1 MALIYK
7 IAGVDVTNLIQ
18 SRSVSF
24 QTQLETRSDFVSLI
38 AEDDDN
44 NFDPR
49 AGQELIILRDAVRI
63 FGGIIATPKRLFLA
77 PGKDAFR
84 IRAQDFMKLTE
95 KRLVTAAFV
104 TQFAGDI
111 FKLIL
116 TNFVLDGS
124 ITTVNVQDGPI
135 IDFIG
140 FNFADARLA
149 LNEVARRAGMSW
161 YIDENKDV
169 HLFTPQT
176 KLAPFNLDENEN
188 RFRRL
193 EIKPNLTQIKNRV
206 TVRGGTAPSASFFED
221 TKGDTKRRTYPVS
234 YSPTATPAVSVQ
246 TGGGGFVPKTVG
258 IKNVDDGTVEFLFD
272 PNRLVIENDTE
283 PTLTAS
289 MTLRRTYSFKIPILV
304 RLENVTSISDIAAIE
319 DSDGVYEDVI
329 EDESI
334 ETNAAARER
343 AQEELDRFSRE
354 LFSGSFETFVNGFRA
369 GQFITAS
376 FPDRNINVSAVI
388 FRVTLVVQAPG
399 AEFFKVEFGSF
410 SNTFVD
416 FLLSLHD
423 KGKQIAIREGEVI
436 DDLEVIQEQLPLQD
450 AIANITIGNPPFLWG
465 PSGNTLIW
473 DLGQWG

>member
-1 MALIYK
+1 MALVYK
-7 IAGVDVTNLIQ
+7 IAGVDVTNLVQ

-24 QTQLETRSDFVSLI
+24 QTQLETRSDFVSLV

-44 NFDPR
+44 NFDPK

-95 KRLVTAAFV
+95 KRLVTAAFNA
-104 TQFAGDI
+104 QLAGDI
-111 FKLIL
+111 FKSIL

-124 ITTVNVQDGPI
+124 ITTANVQDGPTL
-135 IDFIG
+135 DFIG

-176 KLAPFNLDENEN
+176 KLAPFNLDENED

-206 TVRGGTAPSASFFED
+206 TVRGGTAASAPFSEEYNIG
-221 TKGDTKRRTYPVS
+221 TRTTWPIS
-234 YSPTATPAVSVQ
+234 YQPTATPLVERNG
-246 TGGGGFVPKTVG
+246 TPKTVG
-258 IKNVDDGTVEFLFD
+258 IKNVDDGTVDYLFD
-272 PNRLVIENDTE
+272 PNRLVIELDQDSAPSGNNLVFFYT
-283 PTLTAS
+283 
-289 MTLRRTYSFKIPILV
+289 FKIPILV
-304 RLENVTSISDIAAIE
+304 RLENVTSISDVAVIE
-319 DSDGVYEDVI
+319 DSDGIYEAVI

-354 LFSGSFETFVNGFRA
+354 LFAGSFETFEIGFRA
-369 GQFITAS
+369 GQFITVS
-376 FPDRNINVSAVI
+376 FPDRSINVSAVI

-423 KGKQIAIREGEVI
+423 KDKVIAVREGEVI
-436 DDLEVIQEQLPLQD
+436 DDLEVIQEQLSLQD
-450 AIANITIGNPPFLWG
+450 AIANITTATPPFVWG
-465 PSGNTLIW
+465 PFANNLIW
-473 DLGQWG
+473 NLGQWG